1 MSAMHGLALRSLIR
15 RRGIS
20 LLLALVV
27 FSGIALSSALAW
39 FTARQE
45 SALDEVV
52 RDTLV
57 HCVVTDAKGMSQDRL
72 NMYSAEVEKLTGRR
86 EDVGCMLGRY
96 VKNVRAKAGLNLTYP
111 VDCRGVRIL
120 SLDSDPA
127 LSALEGVTVEFLDG
141 WDESALG
148 TSERLCLAPEGFV
161 EPDEAGELWVEC
173 ADALGGEFSLRVI
186 GWVRGGPENT
196 LYVPFF
202 MLRGEDS
209 EVFPTDSC
217 SFDIA
222 DNSLLEESR
231 AEIFRYFVEPAPE
244 NVNDGI
250 SCGIIIQ
257 DEAYI
262 RSRDE
267 LMSGIRLLGLL
278 TPLLLAVMAAIG
290 FLSGYLSARRRIRSL
305 RSCAAWA

>member
-96 VKNVRAKAGLNLTYP
+96 VKNVRAKAGLDLTYP
-111 VDCRGVRIL
+111 ADCRGVRIL

-141 WDESALG
+141 WDESVLG

-186 GWVRGGPENT
+186 GWVRGGPANT
-196 LYVPFF
+196 LYVPF
-202 MLRGEDS
+202 
-209 EVFPTDSC
+209 SC
-217 SFDIA
+217 SGERKARSFP
-222 DNSLLEESR
+222 R
-231 AEIFRYFVEPAPE
+231 TPAP
-244 NVNDGI
+244 
-250 SCGIIIQ
+250 ST
-257 DEAYI
+257 
-262 RSRDE
+262 SRTTACWKRAGRRY
-267 LMSGIRLLGLL
+267 SN
-278 TPLLLAVMAAIG
+278 TSSSP
-290 FLSGYLSARRRIRSL
+290 RRRM
-305 RSCAAWA
+305 